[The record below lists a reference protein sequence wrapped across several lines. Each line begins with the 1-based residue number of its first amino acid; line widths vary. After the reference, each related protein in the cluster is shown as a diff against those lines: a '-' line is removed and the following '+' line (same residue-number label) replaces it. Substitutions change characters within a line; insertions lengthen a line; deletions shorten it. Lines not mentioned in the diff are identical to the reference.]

1 LFKIAL
7 PVPALLAVATTVAL
21 AAPPVPTTP
30 YPDVPANADA
40 CKVEKLEIQ
49 KKQVEYDYAKKV
61 YDKALAAYNRGAG
74 ALGAVQQAEIAL
86 DQASIALTN
95 ARYAEAACRNDKGN
109 AADKVCVGL
118 ALELN
123 RLVDELAQRQE
134 IERLTKA
141 LYDAA
146 VEAVNS
152 GGGSSDEVDL
162 AEKNWK
168 VAKLDRQQVEQKIAD
183 QRAKIAA
190 TPACKDYPVDRP
202 MPTSVSPEP
211 TTTTTEMSTP
221 EPPAPTTTGIE
232 VSTPALPA
240 STTALLTPVSGP

>member
-1 LFKIAL
+1 MRRLFKIVL
-7 PVPALLAVATTVAL
+7 PVVILLAVAATVAL

-30 YPDVPANADA
+30 YPAVPANADV

-61 YDKALAAYNRGAG
+61 YDKALTAYNRGAG
-74 ALGAVQQAEIAL
+74 SLGAVQQAEIAL
-86 DQASIALTN
+86 DQAAIALNN
-95 ARYAEAACRNDKGN
+95 AKYAETACRNDKGN
-109 AADKVCVGL
+109 AADKVCVAL

-123 RLVDELAQRQE
+123 RLLDELAQRQE

-146 VEAVNS
+146 VEQVRRGA
-152 GGGSSDEVDL
+152 GSSDEVDL

-168 VAKLDRQQVEQKIAD
+168 VAQLDRQQVEQKIAD

-190 TPACKDYPVDRP
+190 TPACKDYPVERP

-211 TTTTTEMSTP
+211 TSTSTEPITTG
-221 EPPAPTTTGIE
+221 PPTPTTT
-232 VSTPALPA
+232 
-240 STTALLTPVSGP
+240 VSGP